1 MTIQYKNQG
10 FALAN
15 ATSTIVLTVPT
26 TAVAIVKSISIANTS
41 TGNVLAQCW
50 LNDSSASTSY
60 EFYRQDITAATTVQ
74 ASYPVLNLEAGDS
87 ISVAEEAGNALNGV
101 ISYALIDRSQENG

>member
-1 MTIQYKNQG
+1 MTIQYRNQG

-15 ATSTIVLTVPT
+15 ANSTVVLTVPT

-41 TGNVLAQCW
+41 TGNVLAQCF

-60 EFYRQDITAATTVQ
+60 EFYRSDITATSTVQ

-87 ISVAEEAGNALNGV
+87 ISVKEEAGNALNGV